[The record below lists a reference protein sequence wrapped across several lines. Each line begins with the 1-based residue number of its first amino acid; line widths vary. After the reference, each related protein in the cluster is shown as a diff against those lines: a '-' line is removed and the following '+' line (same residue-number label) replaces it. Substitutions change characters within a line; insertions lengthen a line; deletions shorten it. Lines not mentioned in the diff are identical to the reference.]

1 MVMSNFGHQ
10 ASANVLKQQATALIN
25 AGQFDSARNNCQQAC
40 EQAPD
45 DPEAWFMLGA
55 INGQLADWKEA
66 EKCCRH
72 ATRLAPQH
80 PMSRYN
86 LAIALLQQ
94 NRPAEALDE
103 LEQAVNLQPD
113 FFNAH
118 LELGNAY
125 GLIGSHDR
133 AIRHFIKAIGSNPE
147 SALAHLHLAHALRDT
162 GQLDEAITHYERSI
176 ELQPGNAEAYCE
188 LAGVLIIKFKF
199 DQVISLLEAVILTM
213 PGNPG
218 LLFRLAAAYQE
229 QGSSDI
235 ALGYYN
241 EVLDIDPENVDAR
254 TGIAGIQ
261 ALQGNFIAAAETLES
276 LLADH
281 PEHSAALIT
290 FANLAHHFDASDR
303 AIQLVTDKLADPSTT
318 DRTQSKLYFALANN
332 SVRNNDP
339 EKAFEYYTA
348 ANRLHNAKFDYE
360 SFSGVF
366 NALISNY
373 SESTVPV
380 LPRSENLSD
389 APIFIIGMPRSGTSL
404 TEHILASHP
413 SVYGAGELRNI
424 NYIVCGLTEIL
435 KSDKPYPLCLDR
447 LNTPLLNQLADQYLT
462 EIAGLSDTAR
472 YVTDKMPA
480 NFMHLG
486 FIDLLFPN
494 SHVIHCQRDPLDTCL
509 SCYFQSFSGEH
520 PYAYSLS
527 DLGKYYR
534 LYRKLM
540 KYWKKVLRIPIH
552 ELSYES
558 LVQNQE
564 QETSKL
570 LAFCGIEWNDAC
582 LDFHNTRRTV
592 STASYDQV
600 REPMYKKSIGRWR
613 QYERHLGPLID
624 ELNKPD

>member
-1 MVMSNFGHQ
+1 MSNSRHQ
-10 ASANVLKQQATALIN
+10 DSINALKQQAAMLIN
-25 AGQFDSARNNCQQAC
+25 AGQFESARINCQQAC

-55 INGQLADWKEA
+55 ITGQLADWEEA

-86 LAIALLQQ
+86 LAFALLQQ
-94 NRPAEALDE
+94 NRPAEAIDE
-103 LEQAVNLQPD
+103 LQQAVRLQPG
-113 FFNAH
+113 FFNAQ

-125 GLIGSHDR
+125 RLTGSHDR
-133 AIRHFIKAIGSNPE
+133 SIRHFNKAVEIDPQ
-147 SALAHLHLAHALRDT
+147 SALAHLNLAHAFRDT
-162 GQLDEAITHYERSI
+162 ERLDEAVTHYERCI
-176 ELQPGNAEAYCE
+176 ELEPDNTEAYCE
-188 LAGVLIIKFKF
+188 LAGVLIKLFKF
-199 DQVISLLEAVILTM
+199 DRVISLLEAVIPRM
-213 PGNPG
+213 PGRPV
-218 LLFRLAAAYQE
+218 LLFRLAVAYQE
-229 QGSSDI
+229 QGDSDI

-241 EVLDIDPENVDAR
+241 KVLEIEPENVDAR
-254 TGIAGIQ
+254 TGIASIQ
-261 ALQGNFIAAAETLES
+261 ALQGNFNAAAES
-276 LLADH
+276 LDKLIADH

-290 FANLAHHFDASDR
+290 FANLAHHVDASER
-303 AIQLVTDKLADPSTT
+303 AFQLVTEKLADPTT
-318 DRTQSKLYFALANN
+318 TERTQSKLYFALANN
-332 SVRNNDP
+332 AIRNNDP
-339 EKAFEYYTA
+339 EQAFTYYQA
-348 ANRLHNAKFDYE
+348 ANRLHHAKFDYA
-360 SFSGVF
+360 SYSGML
-366 NALISNY
+366 NALISSY
-373 SESTVPV
+373 SESTLPD
-380 LPRSENLSD
+380 LPRSENHSD
-389 APIFIIGMPRSGTSL
+389 TPIFIVGMPRSGTSL

-413 SVYGAGELRNI
+413 GVYGAGELRHI
-424 NYIVCGLTEIL
+424 NYIVSGLNKIL
-435 KSDKPYPLCLDR
+435 KSNIPYPLCLDR
-447 LNTPLLNQLADQYLT
+447 LNTPLLNQLADRYLA
-462 EIAGLSDTAR
+462 EIAELSNNAR
-472 YVTDKMPA
+472 YVTDKMPV

-494 SHVIHCQRDPLDTCL
+494 AHVIHCQRDPLDTCL

-540 KYWKKVLRIPIH
+540 EHWKKVLRIPVY

-564 QETSKL
+564 QETRKL

-600 REPMYKKSIGRWR
+600 RKPMYTKSIGRWR
-613 QYERHLGPLID
+613 QYEQHLGPLID